1 MSDDH
6 DDKPKSKGKKNKNP
20 WGSTPNKPRIVKR
33 PQNNQGGRNKSSGDV
48 PDLDAM
54 LRKAKEDLGGFF
66 GGGRDN
72 NNGGGDSTLS
82 GGAIGLGLG
91 VILLVLF
98 ITLCTYIVKPGE
110 HAVIQQFGA
119 WERTKTDEGLSF
131 KFPYPIEKLSKVTV
145 NEIRTMNIGF
155 VESISRSAA
164 QVRDVPEES
173 LMLTSDRNIVDID
186 LVIQWNIKS
195 AEDYVFNIKD
205 QESTIKKVAES
216 AIREQIGQTN
226 MFPIITTERAA
237 VAQSTKEILQKN
249 LDEYNSGV
257 NVTQVLI
264 QLAEVHPDVQKAFQ
278 DVQSA
283 KQDAEDFQNR
293 ARAYREDIIPK
304 ARGEAIQ
311 LIQDAEG
318 YKESKVAQ
326 STGDAERFNSVYNA
340 YLSGKDVTKKRIYL
354 ETMEEVLSN
363 AQKIIL
369 SNDGKGQGVVPYLP
383 LNEFNQSPKAST
395 AKTAN

>member
-1 MSDDH
+1 
-6 DDKPKSKGKKNKNP
+6 
-20 WGSTPNKPRIVKR
+20 
-33 PQNNQGGRNKSSGDV
+33 
-48 PDLDAM
+48 M
-54 LRKAKEDLGGFF
+54 LRKARDDF
-66 GGGRDN
+66 GGLFPSN
-72 NNGGGDSTLS
+72 MGGGMI
-82 GGAIGLGLG
+82 GIGAGL
-91 VILLVLF
+91 ILLILF
-98 ITLCTYIVKPGE
+98 ISLCAFIVKPGE
-110 HAVIQQFGA
+110 HAVIQRFGA

-131 KFPYPIEKLSKVTV
+131 KFPWPIENLSKVTV

-155 VESISRSAA
+155 MEALGRASS
-164 QVRDVPEES
+164 QTRDVPEES

-195 AEDYVFNIKD
+195 AEDYLFNIND

-216 AIREQIGQTN
+216 AIREEIGQTN

-237 VAQSTKEILQKN
+237 VAQQTKEIIQKN

-264 QLAEVHPDVQKAFQ
+264 QRAEVHPDVQQAFQ

-283 KQDAEDFQNR
+283 KQDAEDVQNR

-304 ARGEAIQ
+304 ARGAAIQ
-311 LIQDAEG
+311 LIQDAEA
-318 YKESKVAQ
+318 YKQSKVAQ

-340 YLSGKDVTKKRIYL
+340 YLTGEDVTKKRIYI
-354 ETMEEVLSN
+354 ETMEQVLGN

-369 SNDGKGQGVVPYLP
+369 DNNNGKQGVVPYLP
-383 LNEFNQSPKAST
+383 LNELTPAAGAS
-395 AKTAN
+395 KNKQAN